1 MNQRLAKLTILTV
14 LIGVALLTNLNP
26 AWAQTI
32 TPNPPVANQ
41 SFTVSI
47 PGSTPGV
54 LYVKNAFGCV
64 GGSVVFSGF
73 IGPPSFSTN
82 VPGLP
87 AGQYSAFV
95 GTVTDC
101 VDFTVVLT

>member
-1 MNQRLAKLTILTV
+1 MLVANLKTV
-14 LIGVALLTNLNP
+14 
-26 AWAQTI
+26 WAQTI
-32 TPNPPVANQ
+32 MPDPPIANQ

-47 PGSTPGV
+47 PGPTPGV

-73 IGPPSFSTN
+73 IGPPSFSVN
-82 VPGLP
+82 VPGQP